1 MNRIANVAGACLF
14 LLLAMAVPAA
24 GQANVAGSWTL
35 TFESPE
41 YAAELSAVFAQNGST
56 VTGAVDVPM
65 FEATEV
71 SEGLIEENKLTLL
84 FRFRVSVD
92 ASVVHARGRGRGR
105 RRHDGGFGLHG
116 GDGEL
121 PVQWEASG
129 RLAGRLIP
137 RPACLAKACHPW
149 LSRRRRKRT
158 ARATPTRKWA

>member
-92 ASVVHARGRGRGR
+92 APWFTLEVEAEVDGDTMEGSVYMAEMGS
-105 RRHDGGFGLHG
+105 F
-116 GDGEL
+116 
-121 PVQWEASG
+121 PFSG
-129 RLAGRLIP
+129 
-137 RPACLAKACHPW
+137 
-149 LSRRRRKRT
+149 KRVEG
-158 ARATPTRKWA
+158 